1 MLFYL
6 FLQCSSTP
14 KALTWRAVTNPL
26 CHVLRGTMLMT
37 FNLRD
42 EDSECV
48 SMTWRAVPAWPCDG
62 VDFYIKQLRHERMRV
77 GTHG

>member
-1 MLFYL
+1 
-6 FLQCSSTP
+6 
-14 KALTWRAVTNPL
+14 
-26 CHVLRGTMLMT
+26 MLMT